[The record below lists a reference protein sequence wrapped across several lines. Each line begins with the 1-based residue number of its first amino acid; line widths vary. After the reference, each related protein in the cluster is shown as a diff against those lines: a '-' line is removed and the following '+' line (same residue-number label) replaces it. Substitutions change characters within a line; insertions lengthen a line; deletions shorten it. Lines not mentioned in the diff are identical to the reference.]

1 MAQVKKLLVVDA
13 DPETARLL
21 APPLRQRGYQVHAA
35 HDGPRALQ
43 VAILR
48 FPDLVLLD
56 ERTPLLDPRTFIR
69 ILRTNPRTER
79 IPVVLMG
86 LAAEP
91 ERARLGTWL
100 QKPLQLAEVLARVE
114 AAFRRADAAK
124 AAGESQDLEGN
135 LAQLPLPDLLQIL
148 SVNRKSGRLVV
159 EREGERAEVVLRE
172 GRIVDASLGPV
183 VAEKALWRL
192 LTRREGQFTFTPGTP
207 PGPDRIDRRLD
218 DLLLE
223 GLRQSDE
230 LAALLPS
237 LPPPSDRLE
246 LVEAAGARPAGLHPV
261 TEQVVALL
269 AEPRTFTEV
278 LDRCRASDLEAARA
292 VAALLER
299 GFARRRAAAPPEA
312 AVALLA
318 PHELHALRARV
329 VRGRSSGPQV
339 VGKVVVAGGGP
350 AELAAAQARFA
361 TVPGY
366 RPSLEAEGEGAGG
379 GFGTL
384 GRLVLGDGVRIDL
397 VALPAA
403 PADRPLWRP
412 FAAGAVGAL
421 VLLPA
426 HGAGALLEEL
436 GKAQRL
442 PLVVCGAEGASL
454 PEAARGSPG
463 GVAYEGSDPA
473 EALRALLAGA
483 AVRQAT
489 Y

>member
-230 LAALLPS
+230 LAALLPES
-237 LPPPSDRLE
+237 FSKRAF
-246 LVEAAGARPAGLHPV
+246 EA
-261 TEQVVALL
+261 
-269 AEPRTFTEV
+269 F
-278 LDRCRASDLEAARA
+278 DLS
-292 VAALLER
+292 
-299 GFARRRAAAPPEA
+299 P
-312 AVALLA
+312 
-318 PHELHALRARV
+318 
-329 VRGRSSGPQV
+329 
-339 VGKVVVAGGGP
+339 
-350 AELAAAQARFA
+350 
-361 TVPGY
+361 
-366 RPSLEAEGEGAGG
+366 
-379 GFGTL
+379 
-384 GRLVLGDGVRIDL
+384 
-397 VALPAA
+397 
-403 PADRPLWRP
+403 
-412 FAAGAVGAL
+412 
-421 VLLPA
+421 
-426 HGAGALLEEL
+426 
-436 GKAQRL
+436 
-442 PLVVCGAEGASL
+442 VVCGHYWSGEITLGLNALDAVAPERLLTLRYEDLCADPKATLSHLGRFLEDELDPVWLEVAAARVGQGTSAWERLPAREAAELDEACRPGFEAL
-454 PEAARGSPG
+454 AARGIQRERP
-463 GVAYEGSDPA
+463 
-473 EALRALLAGA
+473 R
-483 AVRQAT
+483 
-489 Y
+489 